1 MGLNNKDQANGWSA
15 VSLAWELGY
24 TIALPLIVL
33 ALGGRLL
40 DKKIDTSPWMMLI
53 GILVA
58 LIVSGT
64 AVYWK
69 TVKIISQEAQNSNVK
84 TQNHSLKPKNWI
96 NLSFE
101 F

>member
-1 MGLNNKDQANGWSA
+1 MGLKDNDQTNGWSA

-24 TIALPLIVL
+24 TIAVPLTVL

-40 DKKIDTSPWMMLI
+40 DKKIDTSPWIMLI

-58 LIVSGT
+58 LIISGT

-69 TVKIISQEAQNSNVK
+69 IVKIINEQSK
-84 TQNHSLKPKNWI
+84 K
-96 NLSFE
+96 
-101 F
+101 